1 MQSDNAVIKIDG
13 EQILDE
19 ETARQLAKVVE
30 FLQNLED

>member
-1 MQSDNAVIKIDG
+1 MQSDNAVTKIDD
-13 EQILDE
+13 EQILNE